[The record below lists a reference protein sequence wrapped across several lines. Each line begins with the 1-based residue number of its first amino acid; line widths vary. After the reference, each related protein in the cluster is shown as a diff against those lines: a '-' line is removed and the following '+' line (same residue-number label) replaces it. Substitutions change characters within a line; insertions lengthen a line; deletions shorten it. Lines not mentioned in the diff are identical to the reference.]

1 MLDLLIRGGT
11 VVDGTGAPARIVDVG
26 VQNGLITSV
35 GPTDEPARRRL
46 DATGLVVA
54 PGFVDIHT
62 HYDAQL
68 AWDPTASPSPLHGVT
83 TVIGGN
89 CGFGLAPA
97 GPDHGDYL
105 MRLMSR
111 VEGVPLEA
119 LTAGL
124 SWDWSSY
131 GEWLASLEGAVG
143 VNAGFLAGHSTLR
156 RVAMG
161 DAAVGEAAS
170 PAAVETMVGHLHQ
183 AMVAGALGLS
193 TSQAP
198 THRDG
203 DGSPVPSRFA
213 DRHELLALA
222 AAVREHEGTTV
233 EFILP
238 GCLNGF
244 TDDEVALMTDLSL
257 TAGRPANWNVLGVSA
272 LNPTGHLDQ
281 LEASSRAAKKG
292 ARVVAL
298 TLPQAMTIR
307 LSFLSGAILDGL
319 PDWGPTMTLPVPDR
333 LKALSNPAV
342 RQRLAEGA
350 ASPEAGVL
358 RYLTNWRQ
366 LEFAETFDASNAALE
381 GRSVGD
387 IAVERGQDPF
397 DALLDAVI
405 ADGLRTGLRPPMPKL
420 NDEDWRLRAQAWL
433 DPRTVVGGSDA
444 GAHLDMMCGAI
455 YTSSLLQSVRDHE
468 TLTWEEAVRQLTDV
482 PASLYG
488 LRDRGR
494 IQVGA
499 HADLVLFDPSR
510 VAPGPERT
518 VADLPGGASR
528 LYADADGYE
537 CVMVNGTAVVEAG
550 RLTGATPGTLLRSGR
565 DTTTVEVPGVPD
577 NSS

>member
-1 MLDLLIRGGT
+1 
-11 VVDGTGAPARIVDVG
+11 
-26 VQNGLITSV
+26 
-35 GPTDEPARRRL
+35 
-46 DATGLVVA
+46 
-54 PGFVDIHT
+54 
-62 HYDAQL
+62 
-68 AWDPTASPSPLHGVT
+68 
-83 TVIGGN
+83 
-89 CGFGLAPA
+89 
-97 GPDHGDYL
+97 
-105 MRLMSR
+105 
-111 VEGVPLEA
+111 
-119 LTAGL
+119 
-124 SWDWSSY
+124 
-131 GEWLASLEGAVG
+131 
-143 VNAGFLAGHSTLR
+143 
-156 RVAMG
+156 
-161 DAAVGEAAS
+161 
-170 PAAVETMVGHLHQ
+170 MVGHLHQ